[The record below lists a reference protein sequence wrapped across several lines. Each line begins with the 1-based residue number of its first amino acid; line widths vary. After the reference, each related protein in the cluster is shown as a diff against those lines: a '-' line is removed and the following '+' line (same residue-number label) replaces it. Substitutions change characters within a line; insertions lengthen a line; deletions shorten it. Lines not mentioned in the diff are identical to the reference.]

1 MSKRRLILVTGAP
14 RTATTPV
21 GNMLARCNGALSI
34 YEPLGPTGLAR
45 IGTPFPIVGAGLGIE
60 QDQLAALVDDLR
72 ALRVGRLKAQVRG
85 VRPARL
91 SARIFGSR
99 TLHSLRLA
107 RLQPWSR
114 TIIWKDPH
122 AIFLVPDLMEQELDI
137 VVTAR
142 TPWAHAAS
150 YKRLG
155 WTSKA
160 AQVYPRWSVRYGRC
174 AICERFLGRASHS
187 VVSAALLW
195 RLSYLCLIRTGA
207 IGRVHLITS
216 DDLAKDES
224 GTYLSLMR
232 LLRLVPSP
240 AVERELS
247 KSAGRGRADQLSRKV
262 HDWGRSVESVNSYW
276 KDVLTP
282 EELEQVHELTCD
294 ITPQLFRTS
303 AQPPDGEGAIVPKRY
318 DLPKGLEVFR

>member
-1 MSKRRLILVTGAP
+1 MNKRRLILVTGAP

-21 GNMLARCNGALSI
+21 GNMLARCNGTVSI

-45 IGTPFPIVGAGLGIE
+45 IGPRFPMVGAGLGME
-60 QDQLAALVDDLR
+60 QDQLAALIDDLR
-72 ALRVGRLKAQVRG
+72 ALRLGRLKPQVREG
-85 VRPARL
+85 RPPRL
-91 SARIFGSR
+91 SARILGSR

-114 TIIWKDPH
+114 TIVWKDPH
-122 AIFLVPDLMEQELDI
+122 AIFLVPDLLEMELEI

-142 TPWAHAAS
+142 TAWAHAAS

-155 WTSKA
+155 WISKA

-174 AICERFLGRASHS
+174 AICERFLGRASDS

-195 RLSYLCLIRTGA
+195 RLSYLCLVRTGV

-216 DDLAKDES
+216 DELAKDES

-247 KSAGRGRADQLSRKV
+247 KSARRGRADQLSRKV
-262 HDWGRSVESVNSYW
+262 HDWDRSVESVNSYW
-276 KDVLTP
+276 KDVLTQ
-282 EELEQVHELTCD
+282 EELEQVQELTSD
-294 ITPQLFRTS
+294 ITPQLFR
-303 AQPPDGEGAIVPKRY
+303 PLDGEGPIVPKRHGS
-318 DLPKGLEVFR
+318 PQRP